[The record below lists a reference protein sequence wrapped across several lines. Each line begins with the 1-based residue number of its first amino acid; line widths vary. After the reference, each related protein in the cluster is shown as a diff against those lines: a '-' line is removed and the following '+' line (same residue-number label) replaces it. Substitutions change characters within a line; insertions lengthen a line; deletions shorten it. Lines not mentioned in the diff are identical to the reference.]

1 MKGRNYPLGI
11 QTFENI
17 IRGNYVY
24 VDKTA
29 LAYQMVHENKYCF
42 LNRPRRFGKSLLVTL
57 LQAYFEGKQELFKGL
72 AMQQLEHEWLSYPVI
87 HLDISK
93 GKFYDMASLHATL
106 DSLLADYEARYSL
119 HVEYEKAYNV
129 RLQNIIKAAYAQT
142 GREVVVLIDEYDAP
156 MHDSMKSPDLQEQI
170 RNAMRNLFS
179 PLKGEERHLR
189 FVFLTGISK
198 FSQLSIFSELNNIT
212 NISMLDKYSDICG
225 ISRNELVSIFKADI
239 RELANE
245 NEMTYDEALS
255 ELQHHYDGYHFSGRG
270 EDVYNPY
277 SLFNTLAS
285 NEFDDYWFSTGTPT
299 FLIDLLQEKHLDM
312 LDLDDITAT
321 ADRFDTPTEK
331 IIDPVPVLYQSGY
344 LTIKAYNRR
353 SKIFKLGFP
362 NTEVKTGFSN
372 SLFRYYAPD
381 NLGERMLCMRLTMN
395 VWLSMMIWRHL
406 FLICR
411 HSIKV
416 SIYIGQ

>member
-129 RLQNIIKAAYAQT
+129 RL
-142 GREVVVLIDEYDAP
+142 
-156 MHDSMKSPDLQEQI
+156 
-170 RNAMRNLFS
+170 
-179 PLKGEERHLR
+179 
-189 FVFLTGISK
+189 
-198 FSQLSIFSELNNIT
+198 
-212 NISMLDKYSDICG
+212 
-225 ISRNELVSIFKADI
+225 
-239 RELANE
+239 
-245 NEMTYDEALS
+245 
-255 ELQHHYDGYHFSGRG
+255 
-270 EDVYNPY
+270 
-277 SLFNTLAS
+277 
-285 NEFDDYWFSTGTPT
+285 
-299 FLIDLLQEKHLDM
+299 
-312 LDLDDITAT
+312 
-321 ADRFDTPTEK
+321 
-331 IIDPVPVLYQSGY
+331 
-344 LTIKAYNRR
+344 
-353 SKIFKLGFP
+353 
-362 NTEVKTGFSN
+362 
-372 SLFRYYAPD
+372 
-381 NLGERMLCMRLTMN
+381 
-395 VWLSMMIWRHL
+395 
-406 FLICR
+406 
-411 HSIKV
+411 
-416 SIYIGQ
+416 

>member
-57 LQAYFEGKQELFKGL
+57 LQTYFEGKQELFKGL

-381 NLGERMLCMRLTMN
+381 NLGEKDALYAAYYECLVEHDDMEAL
-395 VWLSMMIWRHL
+395 
-406 FLICR
+406 
-411 HSIKV
+411 
-416 SIYIGQ
+416 